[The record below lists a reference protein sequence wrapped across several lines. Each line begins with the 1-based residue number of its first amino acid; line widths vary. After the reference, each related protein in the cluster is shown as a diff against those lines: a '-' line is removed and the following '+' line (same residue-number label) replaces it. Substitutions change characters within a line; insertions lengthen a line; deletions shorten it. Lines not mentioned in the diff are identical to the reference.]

1 MEPLREW
8 FCKGADMTF
17 PAEYEA
23 ALCQLEDDPPDIR
36 QHDVN
41 IAIKE
46 MNLNT
51 EVQKP
56 SLADVLEFQGSRM
69 DCTAGVYPAPGS
81 SSILL
86 QPTREAR

>member
-51 EVQKP
+51 EVRKT
-56 SLADVLEFQGSRM
+56 SLEEVLEFQGPRM
-69 DCTAGVYPAPGS
+69 DCTEEYTPHPE
-81 SSILL
+81 LEHTR
-86 QPTREAR
+86 QPMREAR